1 MPPSFGKTLRVNR
14 DGPRVMGPPV
24 SAGPCAPA
32 SGSRSEQ
39 EPEPRRPQT
48 HPPRR
53 AGCSG
58 RQGAPGPRVPLG
70 PRLLRLRGL
79 PHPEAELQS
88 QRRGE
93 KPSSAP
99 ARGPRGQPPDPRG
112 LRSPL
117 ATSIGGPAPPS
128 AQRHLSGTALA
139 PRLDA
144 DTEWPRIPAS
154 IPNFRR
160 EALPA
165 VSAFSR
171 CRLAAIEPRD
181 PDGGSPPAAV
191 RPNAACSPSAEPSAR
206 TRRPPL
212 RDRPRLAARR
222 GWLPEE
228 NRAGC
233 SAGHPR
239 PPISGGDPSRAG
251 TEGRG
256 QRARGPRRGAILAPP
271 GGRGVA
277 TARRD
282 ALTAGRSSA
291 SPLSVQRGDPHPRPP
306 ANLPWANRQEVPQ
319 FPRDPL
325 SPTAS
330 PTLLPPCLS
339 RLPQA
344 TASPTPQPRASP
356 RSFTAE
362 RKNPSPP

>member
-1 MPPSFGKTLRVNR
+1 MGRRTPP
-14 DGPRVMGPPV
+14 GPPRPPREDAR
-24 SAGPCAPA
+24 SGSPRPCAP
-32 SGSRSEQ
+32 
-39 EPEPRRPQT
+39 QT
-48 HPPRR
+48 QPPRR

-58 RQGAPGPRVPLG
+58 RQGAPGPRVPRG

-79 PHPEAELQS
+79 PHPEAELQT

-99 ARGPRGQPPDPRG
+99 ARGPRGQPPDPRHLQRG
-112 LRSPL
+112 PRAALVAASSPRDRTRPADPRVYPQLRTRSPPRSL
-117 ATSIGGPAPPS
+117 SVQPLPPGCHRAPGPRRRLPTCGRATERGLQPLRG
-128 AQRHLSGTALA
+128 ALGA
-139 PRLDA
+139 H
-144 DTEWPRIPAS
+144 
-154 IPNFRR
+154 
-160 EALPA
+160 
-165 VSAFSR
+165 
-171 CRLAAIEPRD
+171 
-181 PDGGSPPAAV
+181 SPPPAL
-191 RPNAACSPSAEPSAR
+191 RPA
-206 TRRPPL
+206 
-212 RDRPRLAARR
+212 
-222 GWLPEE
+222 EE

-256 QRARGPRRGAILAPP
+256 QQARGPRRGAMLAPP

-291 SPLSVQRGDPHPRPP
+291 SPRSVQRGDPHPRSP
-306 ANLPWANRQEVPQ
+306 ANLPWGNRQEVPQ

-330 PTLLPPCLS
+330 PTLLPPYLS
-339 RLPQA
+339 CLPQA
-344 TASPTPQPRASP
+344 TASPTPQPRAST

-362 RKNPSPP
+362 RKNPSPPLAPGAGPGPAIFRSNQSPH